1 MNLVVAGN
9 DQLRHIILIEV
20 GNVNGNGFFL
30 RFKCMIPDDKI
41 SADAD
46 DT

>member
-30 RFKCMIPDDKI
+30 RFKRMIPDDKI

>member
-1 MNLVVAGN
+1 MNLVVAGK

-20 GNVNGNGFFL
+20 GNVNRNGFFL
-30 RFKCMIPDDKI
+30 RFKRMIPDDKI

>member
-1 MNLVVAGN
+1 MNLVVAGK

-30 RFKCMIPDDKI
+30 LLKRMIPDDKI
-41 SADAD
+41 SADAE